1 MSKRRSLSITFSM
14 LFLVL
19 LLPVVAAAQYTR
31 DDVFEKLVHD
41 GLNHGDVASIV
52 EGMAQNLPVRL
63 DFPDIS
69 LSRNVG
75 RRVNATAILEEV
87 FKRIRP
93 KIFVADADWDDK
105 LAKTKESDD
114 VSCTL
119 RGRWRIS
126 IDGKSQL
133 RDLYIR
139 LEKIDRSGDV
149 WVLMGLRLAP
159 PEQ

>member
-1 MSKRRSLSITFSM
+1 MSQRRSFCFILSVLCLI
-14 LFLVL
+14 L

-31 DDVFEKLVHD
+31 DDVFAKLVQG
-41 GLNHGDVASIV
+41 GLTGGDVASIV
-52 EGMAQNLPVRL
+52 EGMPQNLPVRL

-75 RRVNATAILEEV
+75 RKVNATAILEEV

-93 KIFVADADWDDK
+93 KIFAPDADWDEK

-119 RGRWRIS
+119 RGRWRVS
-126 IDGKSQL
+126 IDDKSQL

-139 LEKIDRSGDV
+139 LEKIDKSGDV
-149 WVLMGLRLAP
+149 WVLTGLRLAP